1 MFLFKNGKLMTK
13 LFIFFM
19 LFLTSFTSLAEA
31 EFDVQP
37 QDSILLTVFLKH
49 DQSKKLDE
57 IQGILTEQGFFDAFP
72 PKGVS
77 VVSWYVMMGIGQVVT
92 LEVPAHQLNE
102 VNLAIE
108 KTAWKAFT
116 TEFYPTY
123 NLYPIYKDRLK
134 NKAKVSYK

>member
-1 MFLFKNGKLMTK
+1 MTK
-13 LFIFFM
+13 LFM
-19 LFLTSFTSLAEA
+19 LFVLILTSFTSLAESTV
-31 EFDVQP
+31 DKP
-37 QDSILLTVFLKH
+37 PKDSVLLTVFLKH
-49 DQSKKLDE
+49 DHSKNLNE
-57 IQGILTEQGFFDAFP
+57 IQEILTEQGFYEAFP

-92 LEVPAHQLNE
+92 LEVPAHQVRD

-116 TEFYPTY
+116 TEYYPTY
-123 NLYPIYKDRLK
+123 NLYPVYQDRLK

>member
-1 MFLFKNGKLMTK
+1 MTK
-13 LFIFFM
+13 LLMFFAVV
-19 LFLTSFTSLAEA
+19 FTSFTSLAEP
-31 EFDVQP
+31 EFDKQP
-37 QDSILLTVFLKH
+37 KDSILLSVFLKH
-49 DQSKKLDE
+49 DQTRILAE
-57 IQGILTEQGFFDAFP
+57 TQEILTEQGFFDTFP

-77 VVSWYVMMGIGQVVT
+77 VVSWYVMMGIGQVIT

-116 TEFYPTY
+116 SEFYPTY
-123 NLYPIYKDRLK
+123 NLYPVYKDRLK

>member
-1 MFLFKNGKLMTK
+1 MTK
-13 LFIFFM
+13 LFIFFI
-19 LFLTSFTSLAEA
+19 LILTSFTSLAEPKV
-31 EFDVQP
+31 DSQP

-57 IQGILTEQGFFDAFP
+57 IQGILTEQGFFETFP

-123 NLYPIYKDRLK
+123 NLYPVYKDKLK
-134 NKAKVSYK
+134 NKAKVSYR

>member
-1 MFLFKNGKLMTK
+1 MTK
-13 LFIFFM
+13 LFIFFI
-19 LFLTSFTSLAEA
+19 LILTSFTSLAEPKV
-31 EFDVQP
+31 DSQP

-57 IQGILTEQGFFDAFP
+57 IQGILTEQGFFETFP

-92 LEVPAHQLNE
+92 LEVPAHQLND

-123 NLYPIYKDRLK
+123 NLYPVYKDKLK

>member
-1 MFLFKNGKLMTK
+1 MTK

-37 QDSILLTVFLKH
+37 QDSILLTLFLKH

-57 IQGILTEQGFFDAFP
+57 IQGILTEQGFFETFP

>member
-1 MFLFKNGKLMTK
+1 MTK
-13 LFIFFM
+13 LLMFFA
-19 LFLTSFTSLAEA
+19 LFLISFTSLAEA
-31 EFDVQP
+31 EFDTQP
-37 QDSILLTVFLKH
+37 KDSILLTVFLKH
-49 DQSKKLDE
+49 DQTRVLAE
-57 IQGILTEQGFFDAFP
+57 TQEILTEQGFFDTFP

-77 VVSWYVMMGIGQVVT
+77 VVSWYVMMGIGQVIT

-116 TEFYPTY
+116 SEFYPTY
-123 NLYPIYKDRLK
+123 NLYPVYKDRLK

>member
-1 MFLFKNGKLMTK
+1 MFLFKNGKFMTK

-37 QDSILLTVFLKH
+37 QDSILLTLFLKH

-57 IQGILTEQGFFDAFP
+57 IQGILTEQGFFETFP

>member
-1 MFLFKNGKLMTK
+1 MTK

-57 IQGILTEQGFFDAFP
+57 IQGILTEQGFFETFP

>member
-1 MFLFKNGKLMTK
+1 MTK
-13 LFIFFM
+13 LLMFFA
-19 LFLTSFTSLAEA
+19 LVLISFTSLAEA
-31 EFDVQP
+31 EFDTQP
-37 QDSILLTVFLKH
+37 KDSILLTVFLKH
-49 DQSKKLDE
+49 DQTRVLAE
-57 IQGILTEQGFFDAFP
+57 TQEILTEQGFFDTFP

-77 VVSWYVMMGIGQVVT
+77 VVSWYVMMGIGQVIT

-116 TEFYPTY
+116 SEFYPTY
-123 NLYPIYKDRLK
+123 NLYPVYKDRLK

>member
-1 MFLFKNGKLMTK
+1 MTK
-13 LFIFFM
+13 LFILFM

-57 IQGILTEQGFFDAFP
+57 IQGILTEQGFFETFP

>member
-1 MFLFKNGKLMTK
+1 
-13 LFIFFM
+13 M

-37 QDSILLTVFLKH
+37 QDSILLTLFLKH

-57 IQGILTEQGFFDAFP
+57 IQGILTEQGFFETFP

>member
-1 MFLFKNGKLMTK
+1 
-13 LFIFFM
+13 M

>member
-1 MFLFKNGKLMTK
+1 MTK